1 MTRPEA
7 PCAERSGRAATPTLQ
22 RITLALAF
30 ALQGLTLLGA
40 GPVHALDL
48 QAHRG
53 GRALMPENTLPAF
66 AHALSIGVTTLELD
80 LGITRD
86 GVVVITHDPD
96 LNPAITRGADG
107 AFLRQR
113 GPLVRDMTLSE
124 LQRHDV
130 GRIDP
135 ASRYAASFPDQR
147 PVDGTPIPRL
157 ADLFAL
163 VARVGAGE
171 VQFNLETKVFPH
183 RPEATWAPED
193 FARAVIAQVRAAGM
207 QARTTIQSFDWRTLR
222 VVQAEA
228 PEIATAYLSAQQRWL
243 DNVGAGAPEPSAWTA
258 GLRLADH
265 GSVPRMVRA
274 AGGRTWSPFHGDL
287 SPALVQEARALGLK
301 VLPWTVNEAADM
313 RRLIDWGVDGLITD
327 RPDRLRE
334 VMAQRGLPLP
344 RAVEAARRE

>member
-1 MTRPEA
+1 MARHEA
-7 PCAERSGRAATPTLQ
+7 PRAARSGCAAATAMRRL
-22 RITLALAF
+22 TLALTF

-40 GPVHALDL
+40 APAHALDL

-66 AHALSIGVTTLELD
+66 AHALSIGVSTLELD
-80 LGITRD
+80 LGVTRD

-96 LNPAITRGADG
+96 LNPAITRGPDG
-107 AFLRQR
+107 AFLRER
-113 GPLVRDMTLSE
+113 GPLVRDMSLAE
-124 LQRHDV
+124 LQRLDV

-135 ASRYAASFPDQR
+135 ATRYAASFPDQR
-147 PVDGTPIPRL
+147 PVDGTHIPRL

>member
-1 MTRPEA
+1 MARREA
-7 PCAERSGRAATPTLQ
+7 PRATRSGRAAATAVRRL
-22 RITLALAF
+22 TLALTF
-30 ALQGLTLLGA
+30 AAQGLALLA
-40 GPVHALDL
+40 TGPAHALDL

-96 LNPAITRGADG
+96 LNPAITRGPDG

-113 GPLVRDMTLSE
+113 GPLVRDMGLAE

-163 VARVGAGE
+163 VARAGADG
-171 VQFNLETKVFPH
+171 VRFNIETKLFPH
-183 RPEATWAPED
+183 RPEATVAPED
-193 FARAVIAQVRAAGM
+193 FARAVIAQVRAAGV

-228 PEIATAYLSAQQRWL
+228 PEIATAHLTAQQRWL
-243 DNVGAGAPEPSAWTA
+243 DNVGANSPEPSAWTA

-265 GSVPRMVRA
+265 GSVPALVRA

-287 SPALVQEARALGLK
+287 NPDLVKQAKALGLK
-301 VLPWTVNEAADM
+301 VLPWTVNEADDM

-344 RAVEAARRE
+344 PAVEAARLR